1 MGVQWRKLSG
11 VDGLDRFTGAG
22 VYYGASM
29 AEARTCQDETVYIVG
44 GANSAGQAALNF
56 AEYAH
61 KVVMLVRGPD
71 LAASMSEYLIRNIE
85 EHDKIEVSTNTCVV
99 GADGD
104 DRLRCLELAS
114 PSGAGRRKVEATSLY
129 VMIGAAPDTEW
140 LGDVVARDA
149 HGYIRTG
156 PDLPRIDGTTR
167 VKGWLRAREP
177 WLLETCVPGVFAAG
191 DVRCGS
197 VKRVASGV
205 GEGAVA
211 IQFVHQYLAG
221 K

>member
-1 MGVQWRKLSG
+1 
-11 VDGLDRFTGAG
+11 
-22 VYYGASM
+22 M
-29 AEARTCQDETVYIVG
+29 AEARTCQDETVYVVG

-85 EHDKIEVSTNTCVV
+85 EHDNIEVLTNTCVV

-114 PSGAGRRKVEATSLY
+114 PTGEGRRKVEATSLY

-167 VKGWLRAREP
+167 VKGWPRAREP